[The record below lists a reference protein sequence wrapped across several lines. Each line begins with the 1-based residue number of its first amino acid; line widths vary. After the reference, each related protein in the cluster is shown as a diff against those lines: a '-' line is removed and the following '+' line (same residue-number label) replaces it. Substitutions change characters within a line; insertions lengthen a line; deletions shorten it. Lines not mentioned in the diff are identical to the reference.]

1 MDMNHKPDNIEAIE
15 QIKKSTESENIDIG
29 ENAKIDAIIISK
41 VSDRQKIE
49 LIDPLDI
56 SLKCYSTIGNISNQ
70 VLKKHSPV
78 AYLTPLFL
86 KLTLISRMANV
97 NLGAVLDSENFKKS
111 ELVVGCDKIAVQLLS
126 HSIFEIS
133 NSAFDLK
140 RYYKG
145 LTDNSESRDE
155 LFEALSDSAY
165 NNVFMVLKCIEQL
178 CKSNKS
184 SILHVQK
191 NTIKHINQ
199 LVKLI

>member
-1 MDMNHKPDNIEAIE
+1 MNHKPDNLEAIE
-15 QIKKSTESENIDIG
+15 KVKKSIESENIDIG

-49 LIDPLDI
+49 SIDPLDI

-78 AYLTPLFL
+78 AYLTPLFV

-97 NLGAVLDSENFKKS
+97 NAGAVLDSDNFKKS
-111 ELVVGCDKIAVQLLS
+111 ELVVGCDKIAIQLLS

-133 NSAFDLK
+133 NGAFDLK
-140 RYYKG
+140 KYSTS
-145 LTDNSESRDE
+145 LQADEES
-155 LFEALSDSAY
+155 FNAISDMAY
-165 NNVFMVLKCIEQL
+165 NNVFMALKCIEQL

-184 SILHVQK
+184 SIINVQK

>member
-1 MDMNHKPDNIEAIE
+1 MDMNHKPDSIEAIE
-15 QIKKSTESENIDIG
+15 QIKKSTESENIIIG
-29 ENAKIDAIIISK
+29 ENTKIDAIIISK
-41 VSDRQKIE
+41 ISERHKIE
-49 LIDPLDI
+49 LLDPLNI
-56 SLKCYSTIGNISNQ
+56 SLKCYAVIGNISNQ

-140 RYYKG
+140 KYSKD
-145 LTDNSESRDE
+145 LSDNSESSNE
-155 LFEALSDSAY
+155 LFESLSDSAY
-165 NNVFMVLKCIEQL
+165 NNVFMALKCIEQL

-191 NTIKHINQ
+191 NAIKHINQ